1 VDRYV
6 SHCVAVGLGV
16 VPQEKVNHDR
26 VQRLGDGSR
35 WLTRCLQA
43 LDLATHELCE
53 AFVMVG
59 IISRESRISNSA
71 ATSTRTSTPQIEQP
85 RISTSNSSPGSRYG
99 SVFSLSS
106 SVLEYSSTPK
116 YASTCG
122 TLETM
127 QAKSVSQSTRSIDR
141 VHQYL

>member
-1 VDRYV
+1 MDRYV

-59 IISRESRISNSA
+59 VISRESRIIALQQLGCNFHAYLDSPNRA
-71 ATSTRTSTPQIEQP
+71 AANLDLQLISWLEIRVSVESIEQRARVFEHSQVCQHLWYP
-85 RISTSNSSPGSRYG
+85 GDDASKISIAIH
-99 SVFSLSS
+99 SV
-106 SVLEYSSTPK
+106 
-116 YASTCG
+116 
-122 TLETM
+122 
-127 QAKSVSQSTRSIDR
+127 DR
-141 VHQYL
+141 